1 MKTEC
6 FAETEVLCKHL
17 NCEVLL
23 GWGSASTC
31 PAALPAQL
39 GPWNCHQSGARA
51 AWSSACPG
59 ATDTELSSC
68 WWVGGWLKSWELQCS
83 EPHGVAGIG
92 QGEVLGRS
100 LKEMISFA

>member
-23 GWGSASTC
+23 GWGVPVPVLQHCQPSLGPGTVTKVVQGLLG
-31 PAALPAQL
+31 ALP
-39 GPWNCHQSGARA
+39 
-51 AWSSACPG
+51 CPG

-68 WWVGGWLKSWELQCS
+68 CWVGGWLKSWELQCS

-100 LKEMISFA
+100 LKKMLI